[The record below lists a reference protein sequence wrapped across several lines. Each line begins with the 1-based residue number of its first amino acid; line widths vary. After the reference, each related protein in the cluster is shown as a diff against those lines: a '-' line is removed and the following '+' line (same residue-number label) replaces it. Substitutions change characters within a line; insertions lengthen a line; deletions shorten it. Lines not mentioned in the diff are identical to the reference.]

1 MLGAAP
7 GTASSGNGGT
17 WTQVTS
23 ADQFTTG
30 QYYMVTNTGYAPG
43 VIDASESNRWIS
55 AVPEADAPEQAIWTL
70 TVDDSTVTL
79 KDSNNRFVAPKG
91 GETNGII
98 EAEYSWTW
106 AFANGM
112 FTFSGQ
118 GDDIVGLASNKGS
131 QNKFR
136 AYKLTTIE
144 GQSYP
149 WEFTLYK
156 LEGGSSTPT
165 VAAPQASPQAGS
177 VTSGT
182 QVTLSCTT
190 GGATIY
196 YTLNGD
202 EPTTS
207 STQYTGPISLAAYEV
222 GTEVTLKAIAVKDGV
237 TSAVQTISYTIRAE
251 SEPPIKGGD
260 QVVIYAPAYNKA
272 LSSEKTSF
280 YNVGTDVSFDSNG
293 VMSGYDANDIWTV
306 VANTE
311 DGTYSF
317 QQNGQNIGLADQY
330 NSMNL
335 GAVNDRWKLID
346 LGNGLYNIQNA
357 GRGNYM
363 EWYNSENNWSTYN
376 SNSAATDGQ
385 FQLAFYKVTG
395 DIPDPSEPE
404 VPIKAGDKVGIYLP
418 SEQLVIT
425 TTANSYG

>member
-1 MLGAAP
+1 
-7 GTASSGNGGT
+7 
-17 WTQVTS
+17 
-23 ADQFTTG
+23 
-30 QYYMVTNTGYAPG
+30 MVTNTGYAPG
-43 VIDASESNRWIS
+43 VIDASGSNRWIS

-207 STQYTGPISLAAYEV
+207 STQYTGPITIEGGAS
-222 GTEVTLKAIAVKDGV
+222 TTVTLKAVAVLDNV
-237 TSAVQTISYTIRAE
+237 SSVVQTISYT
-251 SEPPIKGGD
+251 
-260 QVVIYAPAYNKA
+260 
-272 LSSEKTSF
+272 F
-280 YNVGTDVSFDSNG
+280 
-293 VMSGYDANDIWTV
+293 
-306 VANTE
+306 
-311 DGTYSF
+311 
-317 QQNGQNIGLADQY
+317 
-330 NSMNL
+330 
-335 GAVNDRWKLID
+335 
-346 LGNGLYNIQNA
+346 LYL
-357 GRGNYM
+357 RY
-363 EWYNSENNWSTYN
+363 
-376 SNSAATDGQ
+376 
-385 FQLAFYKVTG
+385 
-395 DIPDPSEPE
+395 
-404 VPIKAGDKVGIYLP
+404 
-418 SEQLVIT
+418 
-425 TTANSYG
+425 